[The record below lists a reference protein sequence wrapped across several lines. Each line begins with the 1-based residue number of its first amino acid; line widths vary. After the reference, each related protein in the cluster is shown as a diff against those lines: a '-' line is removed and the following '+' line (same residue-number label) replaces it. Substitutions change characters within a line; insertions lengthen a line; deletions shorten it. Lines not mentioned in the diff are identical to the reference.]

1 MASRIWFLPGWWR
14 LVLLALPL
22 VIAAGVLAAVLAFPP
37 SPQAPAARVPPRGPG
52 VPPAPSGGAADT
64 AATDALPASGG
75 LLVSVTGAVTNPGLY
90 RVTKGE
96 RASAA
101 IAAAGGLTGDADPD
115 RLPNLA
121 ARLKDGQEIK
131 VPTRTGPARRGTGTT
146 SANSRVSLNS
156 STADE
161 LAAVPGF
168 TADLA
173 AAAIRYRQ
181 DYGGFSSTRELVTVL
196 GMGEADYLVARRY
209 LTV

>member
-1 MASRIWFLPGWWR
+1 
-14 LVLLALPL
+14 VLLALPL
-22 VIAAGVLAAVLAFPP
+22 VISAGVLAAVLAFPS
-37 SPQAPAARVPPRGPG
+37 SPQAPAAR

-64 AATDALPASGG
+64 AAADALPASGG

-90 RVTKGE
+90 RVAKGE
-96 RASAA
+96 RTSAA
-101 IAAAGGLTGDADPD
+101 IAAAGGLTGDADPN

-121 ARLKDGQEIK
+121 ARLKDGQEVK
-131 VPTRTGPARRGTGTT
+131 VPTRTAPARGSSRTTG
-146 SANSRVSLNS
+146 VSLNVA
-156 STADE
+156 TADE

-173 AAAIRYRQ
+173 AAAVRYRQ

-196 GMGEADYLVARRY
+196 GMGEADYLIARRY

>member
-22 VIAAGVLAAVLAFPP
+22 VISAGVLAAVFAFPP
-37 SPQAPAARVPPRGPG
+37 SPQAPAARVPP
-52 VPPAPSGGAADT
+52 APSGGAAD
-64 AATDALPASGG
+64 AAAADALPAAGG
-75 LLVSVTGAVTNPGLY
+75 LLVSVTGAVANPGLY
-90 RVTKGE
+90 RIAKGE

-101 IAAAGGLTGDADPD
+101 IAAAGGLTADADPN
-115 RLPNLA
+115 RMPNLA
-121 ARLKDGQEIK
+121 ARLKDGQEVK
-131 VPTRTGPARRGTGTT
+131 VPTRTAPARGGSTRTT
-146 SANSRVSLNS
+146 RVSLNAA
-156 STADE
+156 TTDE

-168 TADLA
+168 TTDLA

-196 GMGEADYLVARRY
+196 GMGEADYLVARSY

>member
-1 MASRIWFLPGWWR
+1 VP
-14 LVLLALPL
+14 P
-22 VIAAGVLAAVLAFPP
+22 PP
-37 SPQAPAARVPPRGPG
+37 SV
-52 VPPAPSGGAADT
+52 GAADT
-64 AATDALPASGG
+64 AATDPLPASGG

-131 VPTRTGPARRGTGTT
+131 VPTRTAPARRGTGTT
-146 SANSRVSLNS
+146 SGNSRVSLNS
-156 STADE
+156 ATTDE